1 VSTVARSIKGTLI
14 GSLNFAVHALQAVLA
29 VPIML
34 NGWGA
39 SQYAIWLA
47 CQAGMTMVLTLESG
61 HSLYVGNELA
71 KSVPVD
77 RDASRSIVGS
87 AIRFSVILAV
97 CEVAFVAIVWLS
109 GSTHLLLGVTEQE
122 ARDQSLG
129 AALFVLVA
137 SWLPVSAGGATLA
150 RLYPPTGKFVRATVW
165 AMINKL
171 VLITAAIIPAIL
183 HSSLLVTSISVG
195 VSTLLLFGMLIV
207 DARYNFPEF
216 LPFTKLGSLMEG
228 WVRFRASL
236 SLTGTML
243 VSQLQT
249 SGATLLVSSLFDTTT
264 TASFATVRTLSNTAV
279 QAAALVFAPAVPEFV
294 RMHVRGEM
302 EKVRVGLFGLTVVT
316 SSASTIGALLLAA
329 VAEPL
334 YEVWTR
340 HRIPFDAPLFHIII
354 AGTLWRIAGFPLSN
368 HVLAMNDSRWIWLGS
383 ASQTVILF
391 GLAAGGSPLFGISAV
406 AVAILCSE
414 VVGSFGVPVLWMYRA
429 LDEDQ
434 KHAFLTNQ
442 LATSAIPL
450 VGTVTLLAAVAG
462 HGSVRFL
469 ILASGVVACLVG
481 AVVLLLRIPGSTRRD
496 VLSAAMRI
504 FSRSARNNQDDQR
517 SKTNTRP

>member
-14 GSLNFAVHALQAVLA
+14 GSLNFAVQILQAVLA

-39 SQYAIWLA
+39 SQYAIWLT

-61 HSLYVGNELA
+61 HALYVGNELA

-77 RDASRSIVGS
+77 REASRSILGS
-87 AIRFSVILAV
+87 AIRFSMILAV
-97 CEVAFVAIVWLS
+97 CEVAFAALLWQS

-122 ARDQSLG
+122 ATDQSLG

-137 SWLPVSAGGATLA
+137 SWLPVAAGGATLA
-150 RLYPPTGKFVRATVW
+150 RLYPPMGKFVRGTGW
-165 AMINKL
+165 GMINKVLL
-171 VLITAAIIPAIL
+171 VMAAIIPAML
-183 HSSLLVTSISVG
+183 HSTILVTAISVG
-195 VSTLLLFGMLIV
+195 LATLLYAGLFIA
-207 DARYNFPEF
+207 DARHNFPEF
-216 LPFTKLGSLMEG
+216 LPLTQFGSLTDG
-228 WVRFRASL
+228 WTRFRASL

-249 SGATLLVSSLFDTTT
+249 SGATLLVSSFFGTTT

-279 QAAALVFAPAVPEFV
+279 QAAALAFFPAVPEFV
-294 RMHVRGEM
+294 RLHVRGEI

-316 SSASTIGALLLAA
+316 SSVTTIGALLLAS

-334 YEVWTR
+334 YGMWTR

-354 AGTLWRIAGFPLSN
+354 AGVLWRIAGYPLSN
-368 HVLAMNDSRWIWLGS
+368 HVIAMNDSRWIWLGS
-383 ASQTVILF
+383 ASQTIILF
-391 GLAAGGSPLFGISAV
+391 GLAAAGSPLFGISAV

-414 VVGSFGVPVLWMYRA
+414 IVGSICVPVLWMYRS
-429 LDEDQ
+429 LGDDQ

-450 VGTVTLLAAVAG
+450 LGTVTLLTATAG
-462 HGSVRFL
+462 HGSLRFL
-469 ILASGVVACLVG
+469 TLATGAVACVVG
-481 AVVLLLRIPGSTRRD
+481 SIILLQRVPASIRRD
-496 VLSAAMRI
+496 VLNAATRL
-504 FSRSARNNQDDQR
+504 FSKGGR
-517 SKTNTRP
+517 